1 LAAKNKY
8 FNSSAKM
15 FLNPASIFQ
24 LMKWCLKLNSF
35 SLAWSQGGE
44 DLEY

>member
-1 LAAKNKY
+1 MEIVEESLEGFNFLLREENILAAKNKY

-24 LMKWCLKLNSF
+24 LMK
-35 SLAWSQGGE
+35 
-44 DLEY
+44 